1 MISNTLFKILIAKRE
16 VYKARSKKDGSI
28 VALKKILMHNEK
40 DGVRSFDHG
49 QHYQRL
55 IESIPVSYHGP
66 S

>member
-1 MISNTLFKILIAKRE
+1 MISNTLVKILIAKRE

-49 QHYQRL
+49 QHY
-55 IESIPVSYHGP
+55 
-66 S
+66 